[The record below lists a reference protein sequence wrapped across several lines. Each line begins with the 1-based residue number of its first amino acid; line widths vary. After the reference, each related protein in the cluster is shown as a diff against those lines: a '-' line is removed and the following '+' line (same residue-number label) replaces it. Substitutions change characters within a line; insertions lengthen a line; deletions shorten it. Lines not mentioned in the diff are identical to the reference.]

1 MGPQEQVLGAALTLQ
16 CFPLSIF
23 LRFATNRLEKLG
35 AGSFVAMAQGRCAG
49 GSVGWLGLPPRVCG
63 SFSVRNLV
71 LSWTGFK
78 NVGDLH
84 RELCWTLGW
93 QQGSAVLAMC
103 FCPPVEA
110 LGAAGPCWWEIPS
123 LAPRSHQ
130 ISHHVIQGRSDTGW
144 FRVQNKISWEAM
156 TNGQRKERGDV
167 LGPRGMSVPLAL
179 FRSRV
184 WWRSCCPYP

>member
-49 GSVGWLGLPPRVCG
+49 GSVGWLGLPPQVCG

-93 QQGSAVLAMC
+93 QQGCCCACDVFLPTRRGSGGCWSMLVGNPFPCPQITPNISPCDPGAVGHWM
-103 FCPPVEA
+103 V
-110 LGAAGPCWWEIPS
+110 
-123 LAPRSHQ
+123 
-130 ISHHVIQGRSDTGW
+130 
-144 FRVQNKISWEAM
+144 
-156 TNGQRKERGDV
+156 
-167 LGPRGMSVPLAL
+167 
-179 FRSRV
+179 
-184 WWRSCCPYP
+184 